1 MVYEQMASSRRI
13 SSAEVLS
20 SLGYDYVSFTIPP
33 ELPDLSEIR
42 FKDLLPEFAQSS
54 SPTCRKI
61 AEMRLYSHQVRALE
75 ALRRGDNL
83 VLKSGTGSGKTEAWF
98 LRAALDEVRTLAV
111 YPTLALAN
119 DQFNR
124 LREYC
129 SALGWK
135 VMALDALKRDELV
148 KRIGYRELRKEI
160 SEAHIMLTNPAFL
173 LNELKKIGAGKT
185 SLLKPFLEK
194 AGLLVIDDFDF
205 YGPRSI
211 ALLFSMVKL
220 IVKIVNPKLQL
231 AFMTAALENP
241 EEVAEYLTSING
253 RRTSIVDGKAFH
265 PKNSVYI
272 ILGKNLKAIWEKLRK
287 QLKDFEEVGEDVK
300 RALSS
305 FEVFK
310 KNYFKVMEVAK
321 SLGVDVPEESVD
333 VAEVL
338 EKYVEDEGATI
349 VFTRNIARAEE
360 IAKRLKLRLGG
371 LEKVAPHHHLLSKS
385 QREEIE
391 EKVRRGEIKIL
402 TSPRTLSQGIDI
414 GLVRRIVHVGLPD
427 SIREFRQREGRK
439 GRRPEIEETETV
451 IFPQGIWDRE
461 LLTRGVEAFKKW
473 MTLPQEKIIVNKDN
487 LYGRLFEAL
496 FKYLS
501 PILRKEL
508 TRDELKL
515 LRDLGLESDGELTR
529 RGKMTWLKMNF
540 YEFAPAFGI
549 KRIRLTKF
557 GEMERLEDI
566 SHVDLV
572 EKFQPGCI
580 DYSSDG
586 IVVEHKLGGKSART
600 VTAVYI
606 EDLNESVLRR
616 HDSLAYV
623 LEEYEKAKWRWG
635 ETPNLRRDY
644 LTGKIHTDV
653 KCVVH
658 APSSGFGLYTKIPNR
673 VLWRILSDKRMVKV
687 IGERTLPIRESRV
700 IEVPTPTYGMYSDYT
715 YGISFEVDP
724 EEDVELLRLGLAF
737 LMIALRRILG
747 IAFDTIKY
755 DIMVMGERKVIGI
768 HETESAGI
776 LYKIDWMKFSE
787 EVSKYQP
794 DELDEIFLEEVDEL
808 AYSSFVSLKL
818 DWSIVKKQ
826 ALKILNYLILKDRI
840 LLRLGEAQLSIPKP
854 SKSLKLASIAAVDLT
869 LREDLKS
876 GLYGVAIYDG
886 EDIRVSIGVKELGQP
901 EETPSNLIS
910 DIASLIDEG
919 FKILVYDSSTLDSAL
934 DSAGLKAIKATL
946 SGLKSMNKLIE
957 VRERI
962 AKAFGEP
969 VALDFLEDAL
979 KLERRVSLKDLIYY
993 AEEEKRR
1000 IPHMAF
1006 IRSLPKRL
1014 SQRIRDFLEAE
1025 VKNLYTIYLVSE
1037 EILKKAAVQE
1047 S

>member
-1 MVYEQMASSRRI
+1 MASSRRV
-13 SSAEVLS
+13 SSSEVLS

-33 ELPDLSEIR
+33 ELPDLSETR
-42 FKDLLPEFAQSS
+42 FKDLLPEFARAD
-54 SPTCRKI
+54 SPICRKI
-61 AEMRLYSHQVRALE
+61 SEMRLYAHQVRALE
-75 ALRRGDNL
+75 ALKKGDNL

-98 LRAALDEVRTLAV
+98 LKSAIDGVRTLTI

-119 DQFNR
+119 DQLNR

-148 KRIGYRELRKEI
+148 KRMGYRELRKEI

-173 LNELKKIGAGKT
+173 LNELKKIGAGKA

-220 IVKIVNPKLQL
+220 ITEIVNPKLQL

-253 RRTSIVDGKAFH
+253 RRTTIVDGKAFH

-272 ILGKNLKAIWEKLRK
+272 VLGKNLKAVWERLRER
-287 QLKDFEEVGEDVK
+287 LKDLEVGEDIK
-300 RALSS
+300 RALED
-305 FEVFK
+305 FERFK
-310 KNYFKVMEVAK
+310 RDYFKVVEVAK
-321 SLGVDVPEESVD
+321 SLGVEVPEASVD
-333 VAEVL
+333 IAEVL
-338 EKYVEDEGATI
+338 ERYVDDEGATI

-371 LEKVAPHHHLLSKS
+371 LEKVASHHHLLSKK

-391 EKVRRGEIKIL
+391 EKVRKGEIKVL
-402 TSPRTLSQGIDI
+402 ASPRTLSQGIDI
-414 GLVRRIVHVGLPD
+414 GLIRRIVHVGLPD

-439 GRRPEIEETETV
+439 GRRIEIEETETV

-496 FKYLS
+496 FKYVS
-501 PILRKEL
+501 PVLRKEL
-508 TRDELKL
+508 TKDELKL
-515 LRDLGLESDGELTR
+515 LRDLGLEADGELTR

-606 EDLNESVLRR
+606 EDLNEGVLRR

-623 LEEYEKAKWRWG
+623 LEEYEKAKWKWG
-635 ETPNLRRDY
+635 ESPNLRRDY
-644 LTGKIHTDV
+644 LSGKIHTDV

-673 VLWRILSDKRMVKV
+673 VLWRILSDKRIVKV
-687 IGERTLPIRESRV
+687 FGERTLPIRESRV

-724 EEDVELLRLGLAF
+724 EESVELLRLGLAF
-737 LMIALRRILG
+737 LIIAMRRILR

-755 DIMVMGERKVIGI
+755 DIMTMGNRKVIGL

-776 LYKIDWMKFSE
+776 LHKIDWTSFSE
-787 EVSKYQP
+787 EVSRYEP

-808 AYSSFVSLKL
+808 AYSSFISMKL
-818 DWSIVKKQ
+818 DWSLVKKQ
-826 ALKILNYLILKDRI
+826 ALNILNYLILKDK
-840 LLRLGEAQLSIPKP
+840 LLVKLGEIQLSIPKP
-854 SKSLKLASIAAVDLT
+854 SKSLRLASIAAADLT
-869 LREDLKS
+869 LRDDLKS

-886 EDIRVSIGVKELGQP
+886 EEVRASIGVKELGQP
-901 EETPSNLIS
+901 EETPSTLVS
-910 DIASLIDEG
+910 SIASLIDEG
-919 FKILVYDSSTLDSAL
+919 FTILVYDFSTLSSAL
-934 DSAGLKAIKATL
+934 DSAGLEAIKATL
-946 SGLKSMNKLIE
+946 SGLKAMNRLIE
-957 VRERI
+957 VGEKLS
-962 AKAFGEP
+962 AAFGRSVPLE
-969 VALDFLEDAL
+969 FLEDAL
-979 KLERRVSLKDLIYY
+979 KLDRRVSLKDLIYY

-1025 VKNLYTIYLVSE
+1025 VKSIYMAYLISE
-1037 EILKKAAVQE
+1037 ELLKKSTAQE